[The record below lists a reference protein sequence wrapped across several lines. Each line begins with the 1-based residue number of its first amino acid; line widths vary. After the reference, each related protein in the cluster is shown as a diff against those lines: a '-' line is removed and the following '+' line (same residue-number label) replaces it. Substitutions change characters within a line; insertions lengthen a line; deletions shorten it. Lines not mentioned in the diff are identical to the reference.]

1 MILEIMISIAAVHP
15 LGLALPTD
23 PCLFRSTESFP
34 WQTFRQ
40 KAGRCRGILHLGER
54 KTTDRRN

>member
-1 MILEIMISIAAVHP
+1 VILEFMISIAAVRP

-23 PCLFRSTESFP
+23 PSLFRSTESFP

-40 KAGRCRGILHLGER
+40 RAGRCRGILRLGER

>member
-1 MILEIMISIAAVHP
+1 VILEFMISFAAVCP
-15 LGLALPTD
+15 LGLAIPTD

-40 KAGRCRGILHLGER
+40 RAGRCRGILRLGER